1 MLAHTS
7 KKLIALYIF
16 ELLEPISFLIFK
28 FHRPVYFVGISI
40 CFPRVWRRN
49 RIRWSQHSKQQSPS
63 KVFFPTV
70 SFFLDSK
77 HFFLGHRKHPT
88 STTATMLHWMR
99 IFPGLEGLASRLQLR
114 RRDTKK
120 SRTFLSQTRHRSFHS
135 IKKTNEIF
143 FEWIKKDFFNW
154 VEDKREEKE
163 KRDEVSRSYLG
174 FRAGCCRCC
183 CFFLRLLNLRF
194 VCQIKLRTLPLSHPL
209 SLPFSLPSSRLFLSH
224 SLANDFLRA
233 VKGVSYPFTAETVIT
248 EARRSPSVF
257 QEASKNGR
265 GRR

>member
-1 MLAHTS
+1 
-7 KKLIALYIF
+7 
-16 ELLEPISFLIFK
+16 
-28 FHRPVYFVGISI
+28 
-40 CFPRVWRRN
+40 
-49 RIRWSQHSKQQSPS
+49 
-63 KVFFPTV
+63 
-70 SFFLDSK
+70 
-77 HFFLGHRKHPT
+77 
-88 STTATMLHWMR
+88 MR

-120 SRTFLSQTRHRSFHS
+120 ISDIFVTNTSSIFSF
-135 IKKTNEIF
+135 N
-143 FEWIKKDFFNW
+143 KKDEWNFFWMNQKRFFNW

>member
-1 MLAHTS
+1 MNPV
-7 KKLIALYIF
+7 LIVCNSSTPREVNTYWTKNKESWNLYD
-16 ELLEPISFLIFK
+16 
-28 FHRPVYFVGISI
+28 VGIEFVDLNIRSNNLHPN
-40 CFPRVWRRN
+40 FFSN
-49 RIRWSQHSKQQSPS
+49 RL
-63 KVFFPTV
+63 FFSWLKT
-70 SFFLDSK
+70 
-77 HFFLGHRKHPT
+77 FFLGHRKHPT

-135 IKKTNEIF
+135 IKKDEGNF

-209 SLPFSLPSSRLFLSH
+209 SLPFSLSSSH
-224 SLANDFLRA
+224 SSFLTPLLPTL
-233 VKGVSYPFTAETVIT
+233 PFSLS
-248 EARRSPSVF
+248 R
-257 QEASKNGR
+257 
-265 GRR
+265 